1 MNDTVGE
8 ERVEKYLSMAREAL
22 EEASPSSGDKAEDLR
37 ALASSYVEDAEHW
50 YDEGDLVLAYVALNF
65 AHGLLDAGVRAEVF
79 DAYNP
84 ELFTQASRE

>member
-8 ERVEKYLSMAREAL
+8 ERVEKYLSMARQAL
-22 EEASPSSGDKAEDLR
+22 QETERGSCEEAEDLHG
-37 ALASSYVEDAEHW
+37 LAASYVEDAEHW
-50 YDEGDLVLAYVALNF
+50 YDEGDLVLAYGALNF
-65 AHGLLDAGVRAEVF
+65 AHGLLDAGVRTEVF